1 MSESPHAVV
10 RLGAQAVDALP
21 PRLRRSVRSALGRP
35 GPRPVGLDE
44 LDDVVARATALMGP
58 EPDEARAL
66 LDGIVRQAPV
76 SASR

>member
-1 MSESPHAVV
+1 MPSRRASAAPFV
-10 RLGAQAVDALP
+10 P
-21 PRLRRSVRSALGRP
+21 PSV
-35 GPRPVGLDE
+35 GPARVQWRLDE

-66 LDGIVRQAPV
+66 LDGIVVSAPV